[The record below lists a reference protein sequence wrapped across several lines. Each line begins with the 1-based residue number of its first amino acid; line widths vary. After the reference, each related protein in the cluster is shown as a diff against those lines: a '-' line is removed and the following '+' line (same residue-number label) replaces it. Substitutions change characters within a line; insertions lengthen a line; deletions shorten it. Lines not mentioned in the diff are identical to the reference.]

1 MAGLTP
7 YKAGQGYWT
16 RIFSAIGFLAV
27 TAYTAQWVYRE
38 SAAWFGNNVGEG
50 QLGLYQ
56 GGSAAIILLLGAI
69 IIYWLIYVKHRTSE
83 FLIATE
89 GEMRKVNWSTR
100 KEVIGSTWVVIAI
113 SAIIAAILLVTDIFF
128 SRIFTWVGVLEGT
141 AS

>member
-7 YKAGQGYWT
+7 YKSGQGYWV
-16 RIFSAIGFLAV
+16 RIFSAIGFGAI
-27 TAYTAQWVYRE
+27 TAYTAAWVYGQLGTLPVPTE
-38 SAAWFGNNVGEG
+38 

-56 GGSAAIILLLGAI
+56 GGGTAAVLLIAAI
-69 IIYWLIYVKHRTSE
+69 IIYWLIYVKPRTSE

-113 SAIIAAILLVTDIFF
+113 SAIIAVILLVTDLLFGSFF
-128 SRIFTWVGVLEGT
+128 SWVGVLEGG
-141 AS
+141 